1 MAADANGVFLVGRL
15 TRDAVTKELGGA
27 KLTEMRLAFTSREKR
42 DGEWRDH
49 SNFIDVGIWGNEG
62 LIPYLVKGKQ
72 IAVVGQ
78 LRYREWTATD
88 GTPKSVIDVRASEV
102 QLIGGGGKEKP
113 TESPAGDDDNIPF

>member
-49 SNFIDVGIWGNEG
+49 SNFIDVGMWGSEG
-62 LIPYLVKGKQ
+62 IVPYLVKGKQ

-88 GTPKSVIDVRASEV
+88 GTPKSVIDVRASDI
-102 QLIGGGGKEKP
+102 QLIGGAKEKS
-113 TESPAGDDDNIPF
+113 EASPAGGDADIPF